1 MISCCIIGYCYYNG
15 FYLKKDE
22 KEAMS
27 FFRKSADFGYV
38 LVQYNLGLIYYNGWS
53 GEINKNEAFYWYKK
67 AAEQGNV
74 SAQNNLGDCYYYG
87 EGTNKDLQKA
97 FEWFKKS
104 SEQGNAKAQY
114 SLGFC
119 YYNGEG
125 TNKDLQKA
133 FEWYKKSSEQ
143 GNASAQNNLGNC
155 YYYGEGTNKDFQKA
169 FEWYKKSAEQGN
181 ASAQY
186 LLGICYCNG
195 DGTNK
200 NLQKA
205 FEWYKKAAEQGDAD
219 AQYELGNCY
228 YYGDGT
234 DFDDDEAFKWYK
246 KSAEQGDAEAQFQ
259 LSYLYY
265 YGMGIDEDE
274 KESFNWCKKSAEQG
288 NVNAQYK
295 LGSFYISCDNLSRE
309 DIEVC
314 KKSAKLGNAEAKYSL
329 GRFFEK
335 GIGVKKSIIKSI
347 YWYRKSL
354 MDGCGLAG
362 FELGLLYS
370 FSENLIKK
378 SSDIALFF
386 LKKGFYA
393 NQPYY
398 GCADL
403 IGYIYENG
411 EDITSSYKKAIDWYK
426 KGAEKGDSNCQKS
439 LGRLYFNGIGI
450 KQNLKKAHYWYS
462 KALNNYEECAKEYDD
477 LSAIKNVADFY
488 KNGYGCEINVEKS
501 NYWYK
506 KYFEIILPLAENNDV
521 ERQTELGDLY
531 RDGNGVEQ
539 SYQKAEYWYDKASR
553 QGDFAAKRELAII
566 YRDGLTGCV
575 NIQKAISLMEQ
586 TKDYCDIGDIYSMGI
601 GTNVDIQKAKIWYDK
616 VKDNDEIGDCLRVAA
631 FYCINN
637 IGDLT
642 NFNCLLQRSLKNDD
656 FASISYYM
664 LGCIY
669 MLSNGKNKDIKKA
682 NEMFRQSFLLFKK
695 KGNEVD
701 LIYFYYFG
709 LGTKKN
715 YKKVLQICL
724 KNERDVDCQFI
735 LGELYYN
742 GFGVKK
748 DYKEAKKWYEK
759 AAKQGDEQAFI
770 GLGKMFYF
778 GKENDIDYHKAIQYF
793 EHAKLKDSSGE
804 AYYYLGN
811 CYYHGLGI
819 KANWH
824 KAKEYYERAISF
836 GYKCE
841 YALEMVRI
849 DLGEFR
855 KVTKMEQYAKELINN
870 KFVGEALKKQI
881 SEDLQ
886 VDFENTWE
894 CLKSNAQINL
904 ITGVVTYVT
913 FISMGE
919 EFWAQLDFSAIIV
932 NFAKAL
938 EIELA
943 EYFYKGYII
952 YLKKKKIS
960 PSVFPEDA
968 CFIVVNKENGEEI
981 SRKYQNENEIKNFKL
996 GGLKYIIDDKFESI
1010 PSLEIESKTNYL
1022 SKGRSET
1029 YRKFKN
1035 FKGEYG
1041 LRTIDKHMEN
1051 YANDLFSQEAFGY
1064 DSKENRKKDIVNY
1077 LIDLSNAVGE
1087 IAYQYRNPAAHGDIM
1102 GMKKASA
1109 CGDYL
1114 IKVRK
1119 LIYGFLSKIKDK
1131 YKDGYK

>member
-1 MISCCIIGYCYYNG
+1 MDDRIYNLARNEQDKKNYKKSFDLYTEGLENGDIRCAYGIALFYFEGYYTEENKNKANDIFNTYIPKIKVLAEQNDMISCCIIGYCYYNG
-15 FYLKKDE
+15 FYLEKDE
-22 KEAMS
+22 EKSIS
-27 FFRKSADFGYV
+27 FFRKSADFGYA
-38 LVQYNLGLIYYNGWS
+38 L
-53 GEINKNEAFYWYKK
+53 
-67 AAEQGNV
+67 
-74 SAQNNLGDCYYYG
+74 
-87 EGTNKDLQKA
+87 
-97 FEWFKKS
+97 
-104 SEQGNAKAQY
+104 
-114 SLGFC
+114 
-119 YYNGEG
+119 
-125 TNKDLQKA
+125 
-133 FEWYKKSSEQ
+133 
-143 GNASAQNNLGNC
+143 AQNNLGNC
-155 YYYGEGTNKDFQKA
+155 YYYGKGTNKD
-169 FEWYKKSAEQGN
+169 
-181 ASAQY
+181 
-186 LLGICYCNG
+186 
-195 DGTNK
+195 
-200 NLQKA
+200 LQ
-205 FEWYKKAAEQGDAD
+205 
-219 AQYELGNCY
+219 
-228 YYGDGT
+228 
-234 DFDDDEAFKWYK
+234 EAFKWYK
-246 KSAEQGDAEAQFQ
+246 KSAEQGNANAQNNLGFRYYNGEGTNKDLQEAFKWF
-259 LSYLYY
+259 
-265 YGMGIDEDE
+265 M
-274 KESFNWCKKSAEQG
+274 KSAEQG
-288 NVNAQYK
+288 NA
-295 LGSFYISCDNLSRE
+295 L
-309 DIEVC
+309 
-314 KKSAKLGNAEAKYSL
+314 AKYNL
-329 GRFFEK
+329 GFR
-335 GIGVKKSIIKSI
+335 
-347 YWYRKSL
+347 Y
-354 MDGCGLAG
+354 
-362 FELGLLYS
+362 
-370 FSENLIKK
+370 
-378 SSDIALFF
+378 
-386 LKKGFYA
+386 
-393 NQPYY
+393 YY
-398 GCADL
+398 G
-403 IGYIYENG
+403 E
-411 EDITSSYKKAIDWYK
+411 
-426 KGAEKGDSNCQKS
+426 
-439 LGRLYFNGIGI
+439 
-450 KQNLKKAHYWYS
+450 
-462 KALNNYEECAKEYDD
+462 
-477 LSAIKNVADFY
+477 
-488 KNGYGCEINVEKS
+488 
-501 NYWYK
+501 
-506 KYFEIILPLAENNDV
+506 
-521 ERQTELGDLY
+521 
-531 RDGNGVEQ
+531 
-539 SYQKAEYWYDKASR
+539 
-553 QGDFAAKRELAII
+553 
-566 YRDGLTGCV
+566 
-575 NIQKAISLMEQ
+575 
-586 TKDYCDIGDIYSMGI
+586 
-601 GTNVDIQKAKIWYDK
+601 GT
-616 VKDNDEIGDCLRVAA
+616 
-631 FYCINN
+631 
-637 IGDLT
+637 
-642 NFNCLLQRSLKNDD
+642 
-656 FASISYYM
+656 
-664 LGCIY
+664 
-669 MLSNGKNKDIKKA
+669 NKDIKKA

-724 KNERDVDCQFI
+724 KNERNVDCQFI

-759 AAKQGDEQAFI
+759 AAKQGDEKAFI

-1010 PSLEIESKTNYL
+1010 PSLKIESKTNYL

-1119 LIYGFLSKIKDK
+1119 LIYGFLSKIKNK